1 MGVRWGKYCGA
12 ILISPEVY
20 FLLFPTL
27 LQVYNESTTIAPEI
41 KAKGRTLNSEGNI
54 F

>member
-1 MGVRWGKYCGA
+1 MGGA
-12 ILISPEVY
+12 VGEDTAVLTLPEVY
-20 FLLFPTL
+20 FLLLPTL
-27 LQVYNESTTIAPEI
+27 LHFYNERTVISPEI

>member
-1 MGVRWGKYCGA
+1 MVGEAAA

-20 FLLFPTL
+20 FLLFPNL
-27 LQVYNESTTIAPEI
+27 LQFYNESTAISLEI